1 MIKIVNLIIPTY
13 KARDTLPTAL
23 DSLVAQTKKLFI
35 ITIVQDAD
43 DEDYTDIIQEY
54 RRRGL
59 QIKLLQ
65 MPENGGPG
73 LARQYGMDHDTMCD
87 YFMFMDSD
95 DILMP
100 RAIELLYREAKLNDA
115 DFVSSDF
122 IAEQIHAPGLYMDV
136 TKTPITWTHGKL
148 YKAKYLRDNN
158 IRFHPSLRLNEDA
171 YFNLVA
177 GNCTKNKIKI
187 QEVTYLWRENK
198 KSLTRSISEVDF
210 FKRSWEDYIVS
221 QVQGLI
227 DIDNII
233 NYLDPNL
240 VAATLLN
247 IYNHCM
253 RVISLGN
260 DLLNTNAPVQLE
272 KLATITSFVE
282 AVHTEQFWSY
292 IYNNLKACDMFNNN
306 LIFFKQRFC
315 DWMKEYIVEDLL

>member
-13 KARDTLPTAL
+13 KSRDTLPAAL
-23 DSLVAQTKKLFI
+23 DSLVAQTKKMFI
-35 ITIVQDAD
+35 VTVVQDAD
-43 DEDYTDIIQEY
+43 GEDYTDIINEY
-54 RRRGL
+54 RHREL
-59 QIKLLQ
+59 QIKLLHT
-65 MPENGGPG
+65 PKNGGPG
-73 LARQYGMDHDTMCD
+73 LARQYGMDNDSMCD

-100 RAIELLYREAKLNDA
+100 RAIELLYREAKLNNA

-122 IAEQIHAPGLYMDV
+122 IAEQVYAPGLYMDV

-177 GNCTKNKIKI
+177 GNCTTNKIKI

-198 KSLTRSISEVDF
+198 KSLTRATSEVDF
-210 FKRSWEDYIVS
+210 FERSWEDYIVS
-221 QVQGLI
+221 QIQGII
-227 DIDNII
+227 DINNII

-247 IYNHCM
+247 IYSHCM
-253 RVISLGN
+253 KAISLKYN
-260 DLLNTNAPVQLE
+260 LSNTNAPNQLE
-272 KLATITSFVE
+272 KLSTVTNFIAAI
-282 AVHTEQFWSY
+282 HTEQFWSY
-292 IYNNLKACDMFNNN
+292 IYKNLKACDMFNHN